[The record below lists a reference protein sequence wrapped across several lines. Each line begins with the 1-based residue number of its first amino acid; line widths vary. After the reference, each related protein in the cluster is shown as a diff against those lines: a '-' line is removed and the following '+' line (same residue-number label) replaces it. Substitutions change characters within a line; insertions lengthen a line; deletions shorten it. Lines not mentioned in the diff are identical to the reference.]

1 MALATLNL
9 FCNITD
15 GTLQMSATDGTPY
28 ILPELTVGDE
38 LQLVLVF
45 LRRTSGGIRPIFSSV
60 NPSGISCKVAIGPRD
75 GSPDAL
81 QTTFAVSGQT
91 LTGVLNLNT
100 AALLSAVNAAEALY
114 LEIKLVESG
123 YAYSVFSERVTV
135 NRSVADAG
143 ATAPT
148 PVEDYMTR
156 SESLG
161 TFQKKVGTAG
171 ESLILTSAAGVQ
183 IALSASDSGTLEVN
197 II

>member
-15 GTLQMSATDGTPY
+15 GALQMSATDGSPY
-28 ILPELTVGDE
+28 TIPALTVGDE
-38 LQLVLVF
+38 LQLVLTF
-45 LRRTSGGIRPIFSSV
+45 LRRTSGSIRPSFSSI

-81 QTTFAVSGQT
+81 QTTFTVTGQT

-100 AALLSAVNAAEALY
+100 AALSSAVNAGEALY

-123 YAYSVFSERVTV
+123 YAYSVFSTRVTV
-135 NRSVADAG
+135 NKSVTDSG

-156 SESLG
+156 AENLG

-171 ESLILTSAAGVQ
+171 EALILTSAAGVR

-197 II
+197 IV